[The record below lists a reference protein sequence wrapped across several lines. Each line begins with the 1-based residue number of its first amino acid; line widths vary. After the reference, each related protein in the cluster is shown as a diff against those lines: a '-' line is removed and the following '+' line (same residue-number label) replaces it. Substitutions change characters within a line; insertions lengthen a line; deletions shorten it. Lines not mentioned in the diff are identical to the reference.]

1 MIFPVLVVGAIVF
14 GVVMFVRSRQD
25 VAAPSAAQ
33 VGSTIRRLFQY
44 ALLLGVVALVAAGL
58 SSVLA
63 AALAS
68 GELASDRGSLA
79 LPLAYLSVGL
89 PAGAVLALWVRRE
102 HQANPDEATTLA
114 WGIYLSAMSAI
125 ALTVSVVSLIQ
136 VAEWLL
142 RAESYS
148 SGALARSLVW
158 TAVWAVH
165 WYLAAAA
172 PQQRR
177 LVWHRLFGS
186 ATGLLVGSIGLG
198 NTIAAVLRQIVDSM
212 SDTLAAADYNWTWRN
227 GVAWLLVGGL
237 VWAWYWFAHTLVPDR
252 DTLPFHAYV
261 LVLGVLSGLVTA
273 LAGLSGVVLDAFVWW
288 FGDAEPTAREQFS
301 SVPGATAAIATGLWI
316 WWYHRTVL
324 APERQA
330 GRGEVHR
337 AYDYLVSAIG
347 LVTSASGAT
356 ILLVALFDTLS
367 SEGSL
372 ASDSSGINLVIAA
385 LTAFLIGIPVWVTAW
400 LPSQRLAKAEAGEAN
415 SRSRRVYLFLLFG
428 IGGTIALISLIVVF
442 FAVFEWLLDESGNVL
457 REIRTPLSLVI
468 TIGSLSGYHWSVLR
482 GDRAAFG
489 FEASAIK
496 SIMLI
501 GDRDVGK
508 ELARVTGAKV
518 QTIERADESHRLELE
533 EIVEAID
540 GFVAASDGHPEAS
553 VLVVAVSTGTEVIP
567 LT

>member
-1 MIFPVLVVGAIVF
+1 MIIPLLVVGAIIV
-14 GVVMFVRSRQD
+14 GAVILVRSRQAGTASSG
-25 VAAPSAAQ
+25 VE

-44 ALLLGVVALVAAGL
+44 ALLLGVVVLVAAGL
-58 SSVLA
+58 SSVVA

-89 PAGAVLALWVRRE
+89 PAGAVLALWVRRQ
-102 HQANPDEATTLA
+102 HQDIPDEAATLA
-114 WGIYLSAMSAI
+114 WGVYLSVTSAI
-125 ALTVSVVSLIQ
+125 ALTVSVVSLLE
-136 VAEWLL
+136 VFEWVL
-142 RAESYS
+142 REGRYS

-198 NTIAAVLRQIVDSM
+198 NTIAAVLRQVVDSM
-212 SDTLAAADYNWTWRN
+212 SDALAVADYNWTWRN

-237 VWAWYWFAHTLVPDR
+237 VWAWYWFAHTLRPDR
-252 DTLPFHAYV
+252 ESVPFGVYV
-261 LVLGVLSGLVTA
+261 LAIGVLSGLVTA
-273 LAGLSGVVLDAFVWW
+273 LAGLSGVVYDVFVWW

-301 SVPGATAAIATGLWI
+301 SVPGATAAIVTGLWI

-324 APERQA
+324 APERGA

-367 SEGSL
+367 SQGAL

-385 LTAFLIGIPVWVTAW
+385 LTAFLIGIPVWISAW
-400 LPSQRLAKAEAGEAN
+400 LPSQRLAKSIAGEAN

-428 IGGTIALISLIVVF
+428 IGGTTALISLIVVF
-442 FAVFEWLLDESGNVL
+442 FAVFEWLLGESGNLL
-457 REIRTPLSLVI
+457 RETRTPLALVI
-468 TIGSLSGYHWSVLR
+468 TIGSLSAYHWHVFR
-482 GDRAAFG
+482 GDRAAFES
-489 FEASAIK
+489 EAAAIK

-518 QTIERADESHRLELE
+518 QTIERADGSRQLELD
-533 EIVEAID
+533 EIVEALD
-540 GFVAASDGHPEAS
+540 RFSEAFDGHSEAR
-553 VLVVAVSTGTEVIP
+553 VLVVASNTGTEVIP
-567 LT
+567 LK